1 MKSSLS
7 IEGQTQKLRGEN
19 FRALSI
25 FYPYFRPYLWIFIL
39 GVVCLI
45 LSTATSLVF
54 PYAIGKI
61 LDAALQLEGKAFM
74 DAIYQLALFLTVI
87 LGLQALFSFFRIIT
101 FTYVS
106 EHSLASI
113 RKALFARLVDM
124 PMNFFHQQSVGEL
137 TSRISADIS
146 LLSDTFLLTLP
157 ELLRG
162 IFNLIIGISIIFWI
176 STSLTLLMIAT
187 FPIMIV
193 GAIIFGKYIKKLSK
207 TIQQELAQSQS
218 IAQEVFVSI
227 LNVKVFTNEAY
238 EKQRFNRSLERAVQ
252 LGLKASWY
260 RALFASFII
269 FCLFGAI
276 VLIIGYGAYLVFQHA
291 ITVGQLT
298 QFVIYT
304 VFVGAALGSFSEYYA
319 QIQKTLGATERI
331 RELLNE
337 PIELSPATS
346 DATKLIDF
354 KKDIIFENVSFAY
367 PSRSDVTVL
376 RNLSLTLK
384 GGKTT
389 ALVGPS
395 GAGKSTIT
403 HLLLNLYA
411 PLKGKVL
418 IDEVSLA
425 DVPLQSLRKHIALVP
440 QDVLLFGGTIR
451 ENILYGN
458 LEATEAEVIAAS
470 QQAYAHEFIM
480 QFPQGYDTIVGER
493 GVQLSGGQRQR
504 IAIARAILKNPD
516 ILILDEATSALDADS
531 EQLVQKALYN
541 LMKNRTTII
550 IAHRLA
556 TIKNAHKIL
565 VLQNGELVEQGTHEE
580 LIHLPNGIYANLA
593 QLQFQFHK
601 EHAENSSFT
610 P

>member
-1 MKSSLS
+1 MKSQKEE
-7 IEGQTQKLRGEN
+7 EGQSQKLRGESI
-19 FRALSI
+19 RALSV
-25 FYPYFRPYLWIFIL
+25 FYPYFRPYLWIFAL
-39 GVVCLI
+39 GMICLI

-61 LDAALQLEGKAFM
+61 LDAALQLEGQAFV
-74 DAIYQLALFLTVI
+74 DAINKLALFLAGI
-87 LGLQALFSFFRIIT
+87 LGLQALFSFLRIIT

-106 EHSLASI
+106 EHSLSSI
-113 RKALFARLVDM
+113 RKALFAKLVDM

-137 TSRISADIS
+137 TSRISTDLS
-146 LLSDTFLLTLP
+146 LLSDTFVLTLP

-162 IFNLIIGISIIFWI
+162 IFNLIIGIGIIFWI
-176 STSLTLLMIAT
+176 STPLTLLMIAT
-187 FPIMIV
+187 FPIMII

-207 TIQQELAQSQS
+207 SIQQELAQSQS

-227 LNVKVFTNEAY
+227 LNVKVFTNENY
-238 EKQRFNRSLERAVQ
+238 EKNRFNQSLEKAVQ
-252 LGLKASWY
+252 MGLKASWY

-276 VLIIGYGAYLVFQHA
+276 ILIIGYGAYLVYKHE

-331 RELLNE
+331 RELMNE
-337 PIELSPATS
+337 PIEISAATS
-346 DATKLIDF
+346 DTTKLPDF
-354 KKDIIFENVSFAY
+354 KKDIVFKNVTFSY
-367 PSRSDVTVL
+367 PSRTDVTVL
-376 RNLSLTLK
+376 RNLSLILE

-389 ALVGPS
+389 AFVGPS

-403 HLLLNLYA
+403 QLLLNLYA
-411 PLKGKVL
+411 SSQGSILIDNVPIETIPLK
-418 IDEVSLA
+418 
-425 DVPLQSLRKHIALVP
+425 SLRKHIALVP

-458 LEATEAEVIAAS
+458 LEATEAELIEAS
-470 QQAYAHEFIM
+470 RQAYAHEFIM
-480 QFPQGYDTIVGER
+480 QFPQGYDTLVGER

-531 EQLVQKALYN
+531 EQLVQHALNN
-541 LMKNRTTII
+541 LMKNRTTLI

-556 TIKNAHKIL
+556 TIKNSEKIL

-580 LIHLPNGIYANLA
+580 LMHLPNGIYANLA
-593 QLQFQFHK
+593 NLQFHK
-601 EHAENSSFT
+601 EHAENRSFT
-610 P
+610 T

>member
-376 RNLSLTLK
+376 RNLSLTLE